1 MYTHKLTVCL
11 GSTHSRWFYTPDST
25 LIGIELQLRRSA
37 QIALTMGLF
46 ITTYLAPSCFVL
58 AMHVRYSIYPMHAW
72 HSRREPIWLSGNI
85 LFAHY
90 TFQCMK
96 DDIYQWSYT
105 VQYTGH
111 VMYRDGTH
119 SQRLH
124 HLSHPAC
131 RYWRVACEGNWWP
144 CLVARPPS
152 NQVLWRNNANWLA
165 ATPPWTMCC
174 VIQLG
179 TYVDPSFSQLQPT
192 GKQIVTKCNTLYRS
206 PKLPWYRRVHC
217 WMYLNSICQQPLTTK
232 SGRTASTWESSS
244 KCSRWSFWFNG
255 STSVV
260 LTPCKTHIT
269 RETPAAHILISKMQA
284 RIYGGIACYIYLS
297 SYWWACIYL
306 PLLLQANWHLA
317 RALGRVRISGVKVD

>member
-1 MYTHKLTVCL
+1 MVL
-11 GSTHSRWFYTPDST
+11 HSWFYTYWNWIATPT
-25 LIGIELQLRRSA
+25 LSPNCSYDGFIYHYIPRS
-37 QIALTMGLF
+37 
-46 ITTYLAPSCFVL
+46 
-58 AMHVRYSIYPMHAW
+58 
-72 HSRREPIWLSGNI
+72 I
-85 LFAHY
+85 LFCIGYA
-90 TFQCMK
+90 C
-96 DDIYQWSYT
+96 T
-105 VQYTGH
+105 V
-111 VMYRDGTH
+111 
-119 SQRLH
+119 L
-124 HLSHPAC
+124 HLSHAC
-131 RYWRVACEGNWWP
+131 MAFTSRADLTVRQHIVRSLHIPVHERWHLSVIVYRAVYGTCNVPRRYTFTAITSSFSPRLPVLKSCLRGQ
-144 CLVARPPS
+144 LVALLGCQTSKKLSTVEKQRELIDSHPS
-152 NQVLWRNNANWLA
+152 LNNVLCNSAR
-165 ATPPWTMCC
+165 
-174 VIQLG
+174 
-179 TYVDPSFSQLQPT
+179 YVDPSFSQLQPT

-284 RIYGGIACYIYLS
+284 RIYGGTARYIYLS